1 VSAVLAEEQA
11 ADLVER
17 IRVSFGAATRFFD
30 LGCKLLVEAY
40 QGRAWEALGLADWSA
55 FVHHTFDVDR
65 LRLTGSDRAEIVA
78 ALRDGGLSMRA
89 VATATGLGLG
99 TVHRELATSVPNGT
113 DDEAEGSDRAERLV
127 EVVPTRRR
135 RPGGSSNP
143 AQLGLPED
151 EVVDSYPPPRKSG
164 PRNRTVAIVDA
175 TELHELAG
183 ESSDSGLFVSARLE
197 GRTVERADREQ
208 LLSEVALVIKVW
220 TAVLDLLRDV
230 PDAGQ

>member
-1 VSAVLAEEQA
+1 MNANLAEEQA

-17 IRVSFGAATRFFD
+17 IRVSFGAAVRFFD

-65 LRLTGSDRAEIVA
+65 LKLTGSDRAEIVA

-99 TVHRELATSVPNGT
+99 TVHRELTPHVPGGT
-113 DDEAEGSDRAERLV
+113 DAEAEGSGGLERFFK
-127 EVVPTRRR
+127 VVPTRGRKAGR
-135 RPGGSSNP
+135 SSNP

-151 EVVDSYPPPRKSG
+151 EVVDSYPPPRKSR
-164 PRNRTVAIVDA
+164 PRNRTVEVVDA
-175 TELHELAG
+175 AELWQLPMEA
-183 ESSDSGLFVSARLE
+183 EDSGRFLMMRIE
-197 GRTVERADREQ
+197 GRTIEPAERE
-208 LLSEVALVIKVW
+208 LLEGWIAGVVQVW
-220 TAVLDLLRDV
+220 TAVGMSLRDL
-230 PDAGQ
+230 PEAGQ